1 MKRILVSI
9 VIISCLVI
17 LALSLT
23 LNEKKK
29 YIYKLE
35 THERNYITCNEY
47 QADMTNYVIEHYN
60 DILSYSKEV
69 LADFDKLTYT
79 DQFGRTVMDKYTYAA
94 LLNEYNFLNGLYDIH
109 FYEDKLCFVYNT
121 FDFENL
127 GNEYYGYFYFVFEND
142 KIEICP
148 YTYTCYEY
156 T

>member
-1 MKRILVSI
+1 MVIVFILY
-9 VIISCLVI
+9 CLAMLI
-17 LALSLT
+17 LSLR
-23 LNEKKK
+23 LNYSEKHISELK
-29 YIYKLE
+29 I
-35 THERNYITCNEY
+35 HQRNYMTCNEY
-47 QADMTNYVIEHYN
+47 QSEMTTYVIENYD
-60 DILSYSKEV
+60 DILNYSKKV

-79 DQFGRTVMDKYTYAA
+79 DQFGRTVMDKDTYAA